1 MWKKCNNGTDSTI
14 LEVSLLDNTP
24 NYLVIQKRSATK
36 IAQIFLTMS
45 SSYIPTEE
53 SIGFPMESKHFWEY
67 SSTLSL
73 MLNNEFP
80 DCISMQAHSLCWR
93 FLFPLYPN
101 KVILPICAKHQFI
114 LVKIALDLVSRVFKF
129 SEYFFTYL

>member
-1 MWKKCNNGTDSTI
+1 
-14 LEVSLLDNTP
+14 
-24 NYLVIQKRSATK
+24 
-36 IAQIFLTMS
+36 
-45 SSYIPTEE
+45 
-53 SIGFPMESKHFWEY
+53 MESKHFWEY

-129 SEYFFTYL
+129 SGIFLYMLFIKENSPDSYNSFIQKKVNKKDWLIFKKDDFKFC

>member
-1 MWKKCNNGTDSTI
+1 
-14 LEVSLLDNTP
+14 
-24 NYLVIQKRSATK
+24 
-36 IAQIFLTMS
+36 
-45 SSYIPTEE
+45 
-53 SIGFPMESKHFWEY
+53 MESKHFWEY
-67 SSTLSL
+67 SSLSL